1 MALLISES
9 GEKAYISPY
18 GRAKSLSLKQM
29 QDFVGG
35 GLVQQV
41 PTYDVKVTAWCNEEG
56 LIKEME
62 GNVEASKYVTEK
74 SGIPQMLVGPVM
86 VFEEGDTDASWSWLG
101 VQAQMEDDGEE
112 DV

>member
-9 GEKAYISPY
+9 GKKTLITPLKGS
-18 GRAKSLSLKQM
+18 KSFTLKQM
-29 QDFVGG
+29 QYYVGG

-41 PTYDVKVTAWCNEEG
+41 PTYDVKVAVWCNEEG

-62 GNVEASKYVTEK
+62 GNVEATNYLTAVT
-74 SGIPQMLVGPVM
+74 GIPQMVVGPV
-86 VFEEGDTDASWSWLG
+86 VIFEEGDTDPEWSWLG
-101 VQAQMEDDGEE
+101 IQAQMDGEE

>member
-9 GEKAYISPY
+9 GKKTLITPLKGS
-18 GRAKSLSLKQM
+18 KSFTLKQM
-29 QDFVGG
+29 QYYVGG

-41 PTYDVKVTAWCNEEG
+41 PTYDVKVTVWCNEEG

-62 GNVEASKYVTEK
+62 GNVEATNYLTAIT
-74 SGIPQMLVGPVM
+74 GIPQMIVGPV
-86 VFEEGDTDASWSWLG
+86 VIFEEGDTDPEWSWLG
-101 VQAQMEDDGEE
+101 IEAQMDGEE

>member
-9 GEKAYISPY
+9 GEKAYVSPY
-18 GRAKSLSLKQM
+18 ECGESLSLKQM

-41 PTYDVKVTAWCNEEG
+41 PMYDTKVTVWCNEEG
-56 LIKEME
+56 LVKGMDD
-62 GNVEASKYVTEK
+62 NAEASKYVTEK
-74 SGIPQMLVGPVM
+74 SGIPQMLVGPVV
-86 VFEEGDTDASWSWLG
+86 VFEEEDTDASWSWLG
-101 VQAQMEDDGEE
+101 IEAQMNGEE